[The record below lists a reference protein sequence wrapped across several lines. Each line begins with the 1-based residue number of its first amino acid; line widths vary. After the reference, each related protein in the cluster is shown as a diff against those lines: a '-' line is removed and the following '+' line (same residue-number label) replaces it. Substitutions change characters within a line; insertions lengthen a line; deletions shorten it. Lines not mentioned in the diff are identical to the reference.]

1 MNRVAA
7 IAFNTFREA
16 IRDRVLYNL
25 IVFALLLIATAI
37 LFGQISIGVEKLI
50 LVNLGLTAVTFFGLA
65 IGVFIGIGLVYKEM
79 DKRTLYA
86 MLSKP
91 VRRYEF
97 ILGKFFGLGLT
108 LLVNVALMTVG
119 FFIALYYVQ
128 RSFGSA
134 DLHLLVA
141 IYLIFLQLLLATA
154 LALLFSCFSSPVL
167 SAAFTVGLFLAGSF
181 SSDIL
186 ELGKM
191 VDVPWWLEW
200 MTRVVYY
207 VLPNF
212 RNFNVISSVAH
223 EHPVPIDL
231 VLYATVYAAIYIAL
245 VVGAG
250 ILIFQ
255 NRDLK

>member
-1 MNRVAA
+1 
-7 IAFNTFREA
+7 
-16 IRDRVLYNL
+16 
-25 IVFALLLIATAI
+25 
-37 LFGQISIGVEKLI
+37 
-50 LVNLGLTAVTFFGLA
+50 LTAVTFFGLA
-65 IGVFIGIGLVYKEM
+65 IGIFIGIGLVYKEM

-86 MLSKP
+86 LLSKP

-108 LLVNVALMTVG
+108 LLVNVALMTAG
-119 FFIALYYVQ
+119 FFLALYYVK
-128 RSFGSA
+128 RSFSGA
-134 DLHLLVA
+134 DVHLLAA

-186 ELGKM
+186 ALGKM
-191 VDVPWWLEW
+191 VEVPWWLEW

-207 VLPNF
+207 LLPNF
-212 RNFNVISSVAH
+212 RKFNVISAVAH
-223 EHPVPIDL
+223 EHPVPAAL
-231 VLYATVYAAIYIAL
+231 VLFDTAYAAIYMAL

>member
-1 MNRVAA
+1 VQRVAA
-7 IAFNTFREA
+7 IALNTFREA
-16 IRDRVLYNL
+16 VRDRVLYNL
-25 IVFALLLIATAI
+25 ILFALLLIGTAI
-37 LFGQISIGVEKLI
+37 LFGQISIGVQALI
-50 LVNLGLTAVTFFGLA
+50 LVNLGLTAITFFGLA
-65 IGVFIGIGLVYKEM
+65 IAIFIGIGLVYKEM

-86 MLSKP
+86 LLSKP

-97 ILGKFFGLGLT
+97 ILGKFAGLGLT

-119 FFIALYYVQ
+119 FFVALYYVT
-128 RSFGSA
+128 GGPGA
-134 DLHLLVA
+134 GDVPILIA
-141 IYLIFLQLLLATA
+141 IYFIFLQLLLATA

-167 SAAFTVGLFLAGSF
+167 SAAFTVGLFIAGSF

-186 ELGKM
+186 ELSKA
-191 VDVPWWLEW
+191 VKVPWLEW
-200 MTRVVYY
+200 VTRAVYY
-207 VLPNF
+207 AIPNF

-223 EHPVPIDL
+223 EHPVPLEL
-231 VLYATVYAAIYIAL
+231 VLYNTAYAVIYIGL

>member
-1 MNRVAA
+1 MSRVAA

-16 IRDRVLYNL
+16 VRDRVLYNL
-25 IVFALLLIATAI
+25 IVFALLLMGTAI
-37 LFGQISIGVEKLI
+37 LFGQISIGVQRLI
-50 LVNLGLTAVTFFGLA
+50 LVNLGLTAITFFGLA
-65 IGVFIGIGLVYKEM
+65 IAIFIGIGLVYKEM

-86 MLSKP
+86 LLSKP

-97 ILGKFFGLGLT
+97 ILGKFAGLGLT

-119 FFIALYYVQ
+119 FFLALYYVK
-128 RSFGSA
+128 GGA
-134 DLHLLVA
+134 GAGDLPILVG
-141 IYLIFLQLLLATA
+141 IYFIFLQLLLATA

-167 SAAFTVGLFLAGSF
+167 SAAFTFGLFIAGSF

-186 ELGKM
+186 ELSKA
-191 VDVPWWLEW
+191 VKVPWLEW
-200 MTRVVYY
+200 VTRAVYY
-207 VLPNF
+207 AIPNF

-223 EHPVPIDL
+223 EHPVPAEV
-231 VLYATVYAAIYIAL
+231 VLYNTAYAVIYIGL